1 MIRRPPRSTRT
12 DTLFPYTTLVRS
24 GARERRSIAR
34 FGDHADLVFDL
45 DHQHRAP
52 AIRYREMRHKRRE
65 GAGIGV
71 CIGGREGRKH
81 LDRAAVGEP
90 CAGKAG
96 GIALDPIGRVARH
109 RLLPR
114 SAERRVGKACISTCR
129 SRWKPYSSEKNK
141 QKK

>member
-34 FGDHADLVFDL
+34 FGDHADRVFDL

-65 GAGIGV
+65 GAGSGD
-71 CIGGREGRKH
+71 CIGWREGRKH
-81 LDRAAVGEP
+81 LDRVAVSEP
-90 CAGKAG
+90 DAGKTG
-96 GIALDPIGRVARH
+96 GIALYPIRRVAT
-109 RLLPR
+109 
-114 SAERRVGKACISTCR
+114 RRNRPTPPHAPDNTT
-129 SRWKPYSSEKNK
+129 P
-141 QKK
+141 